1 MKSKVEGIQAKI
13 REKVQALDKGR
24 ALYMAFV
31 LPSAMTLLPTTAFA
45 ANDTIWTKASEIMK
59 DVYSQVLGIS
69 TIAAIVTA
77 SIALLLMNFSKTGK
91 TVDESRAWLKRI
103 IITWA
108 ILNSLGF
115 IMAYVT
121 PFFQGGQWT
130 P

>member
-1 MKSKVEGIQAKI
+1 MNRKKPTVISKLQERFRKMDV
-13 REKVQALDKGR
+13 GR
-24 ALYMAFV
+24 GLYMAF
-31 LPSAMTLLPTTAFA
+31 LMPTMRSMISTRAFA
-45 ANDTIWTKASEIMK
+45 ADTIWTKASAIMQ
-59 DVYSQVLGIS
+59 DVYTQILGIS
-69 TIAAIVTA
+69 TVAAVVTA
-77 SIALLLMNFSKTGK
+77 AVALLLMNFSRSGR

-121 PFFQGGQWT
+121 PFFAGGTWT

>member
-1 MKSKVEGIQAKI
+1 MNRKKPTVISKLQERFRKMNV
-13 REKVQALDKGR
+13 GR
-24 ALYMAFV
+24 SLYMAFI
-31 LPSAMTLLPTTAFA
+31 MPTMLSMFSTRAFA
-45 ANDTIWTKASEIMK
+45 ADTIWTKASAIMQ
-59 DVYSQVLGIS
+59 DVYTQILGIS
-69 TIAAIVTA
+69 TIAAVVTA
-77 SIALLLMNFSKTGK
+77 AVALLLMNFSRSGR

-121 PFFQGGQWT
+121 PFFAGGTWT

>member
-1 MKSKVEGIQAKI
+1 MNRKKPTVISKLQERFRKMDV
-13 REKVQALDKGR
+13 GR
-24 ALYMAFV
+24 GLYMAFI
-31 LPSAMTLLPTTAFA
+31 MPTMLSMISTRAFA
-45 ANDTIWTKASEIMK
+45 ADTIWTKASAIMQ
-59 DVYSQVLGIS
+59 DVYTQILGIS
-69 TIAAIVTA
+69 TIAAVVTA
-77 SIALLLMNFSKTGK
+77 AVALLLMNFSRSGR

-121 PFFQGGQWT
+121 PFFAGGTWT

>member
-1 MKSKVEGIQAKI
+1 MNRKKPTVISKLQERFRKMNV
-13 REKVQALDKGR
+13 GR
-24 ALYMAFV
+24 SLYMAFI
-31 LPSAMTLLPTTAFA
+31 MPTMLNMFSTRAFA
-45 ANDTIWTKASEIMK
+45 ADTIWTKASAIMQ
-59 DVYSQVLGIS
+59 DVYTQILGIS
-69 TIAAIVTA
+69 TIAAVVTA
-77 SIALLLMNFSKTGK
+77 AVALLLMNFSRSGR

-121 PFFQGGQWT
+121 PFFAGGTWT

>member
-1 MKSKVEGIQAKI
+1 MNRKKPTVISKL
-13 REKVQALDKGR
+13 RERFRKMDVGR
-24 ALYMAFV
+24 GLYMAF
-31 LPSAMTLLPTTAFA
+31 LMPTMLSMISTRAFA
-45 ANDTIWTKASEIMK
+45 ADTIWTKASAIMQ
-59 DVYSQVLGIS
+59 DVYTQILSIS
-69 TIAAIVTA
+69 TVAAVVTA
-77 SIALLLMNFSKTGK
+77 AVALLLMNFSRSGR

-121 PFFQGGQWT
+121 PFFAGGTWT

>member
-45 ANDTIWTKASEIMK
+45 ATDTIWTKASEIMK